1 MAQQQAKVE
10 KTAGASGRV
19 EVPLYRGS
27 SLKQKIK
34 PLAVRLISAG
44 WLAWYRF
51 RFGKRVTFGRNFVTN
66 GKIIIRGKGRV
77 TFGDNINAWA
87 HAEKNVFVTYGP
99 QARITIGDECRIS
112 GVGVQSTLLVT
123 VGPRCMLSSAI
134 ILDSDFHQLDPVL
147 RHDTTV
153 PVPSAPVHIGENVWV
168 GGQSA
173 IMKGVTIGENSV
185 VAFRAV
191 VTKDVPANVV
201 VAGNPARVIK
211 EIPT

>member
-1 MAQQQAKVE
+1 MAEQQAKATTS
-10 KTAGASGRV
+10 TAGRV

-27 SLKQKIK
+27 TLKQKLK
-34 PLAVRLISAG
+34 PLAVRLISTG
-44 WLAWYRF
+44 WLTWYKF
-51 RFGKRVTFGRNFVTN
+51 RFGKRVRFGRNFLTN
-66 GKIIIRGKGRV
+66 GRLVVRGKGRV

-87 HAEKNVFVTYGP
+87 HAEKNVFVTYNP
-99 QARITIGDECRIS
+99 EARIVIGDECRIS
-112 GVGVQSTLLVT
+112 GVGIQSTLRVT

-134 ILDSDFHQLDPVL
+134 ILDSDFHQIDPVL

-153 PVPSAPVHIGENVWV
+153 PVPSAPIHIGENVWV

-191 VTKDVPANVV
+191 VTKDVPANTV

-211 EIPT
+211 EL